1 MNTSVHLTTATDS
14 TSDQAVLQANDDVFN
29 STIVGNNGAAG
40 PVEATVNMGPVQL
53 PQCKGHVP
61 QYSHHK
67 LAELQEKYDEL
78 KQWRVFHQLK
88 DVVVSPEY
96 LNPSSSSKSL
106 RVVSVLLPPSLTSVS
121 PH

>member
-1 MNTSVHLTTATDS
+1 MNHELFNTMNTSVHLTTATDS

-53 PQCKGHVP
+53 PQYKGGVP
-61 QYSHHK
+61 QYSCHR

-78 KQWRVFHQLK
+78 EQWPVYRQL
-88 DVVVSPEY
+88 PWI
-96 LNPSSSSKSL
+96 P
-106 RVVSVLLPPSLTSVS
+106 
-121 PH
+121 